1 MKQDRGG
8 VGQLLNES
16 LVWLPNSSG
25 QGCRTHRHYST
36 CKQKI
41 QVTWRGPGGVKPEGK
56 TSLIEDH
63 MARDDDALSG
73 HVEAAVP
80 LVGRGIAKKNTS
92 CGARGEFVVSRG
104 GQVRITNTQR
114 YVSGSTREVC
124 CRGEYK
130 ECRGEQRSMD
140 ACSEGMWLWRAPQP
154 STEQACVHGGAS
166 CS

>member
-1 MKQDRGG
+1 MRSGTPAIDKPDVPSWWSGVNNSWSRGSRWRSSRWWIGYWWSSRQYGAVKQDRGV

-41 QVTWRGPGGVKPEGK
+41 QVAWRGPRGVKPEGK

-80 LVGRGIAKKNTS
+80 LVGRGIAEKNTC
-92 CGARGEFVVSRG
+92 CGARREFVASRG
-104 GQVRITNTQR
+104 GQVRITETPKD
-114 YVSGSTREVC
+114 T
-124 CRGEYK
+124 
-130 ECRGEQRSMD
+130 
-140 ACSEGMWLWRAPQP
+140 
-154 STEQACVHGGAS
+154 
-166 CS
+166 